1 LFGTPMP
8 GREPEVERPS
18 QVDSTIVEITSLLG
32 VSALL
37 VVDENGDVQHQWYR
51 TLLDRSRIEV
61 TGADITELTKA
72 TVGFVGRIGGGI
84 LDNIIL
90 RSENSTVL
98 IQAAGRSTLFIFS
111 DKRANLALLLIRA
124 KRVASIIASARPPGV
139 A

>member
-1 LFGTPMP
+1 MFGTPMP
-8 GREPEVERPS
+8 GREPEVGRPS
-18 QVDSTIVEITSLLG
+18 AIDSAMPEITSLLG

-61 TGADITELTKA
+61 TGVDVTELTKA
-72 TVGFVGRIGGGI
+72 TVGFVGRIGGGV

-90 RSENSTVL
+90 RSEISTVL